1 MHNAPRTFWQA
12 LIDWIGMVRV
22 EIGAA
27 LRSPI
32 RDQMDGVGESPFVD
46 PDFNGW
52 LRGDPRVTMN
62 PLSRYGDDATGFP
75 AGRQDGRV
83 MRDAARD

>member
-1 MHNAPRTFWQA
+1 MNDAPNSLWRA

-22 EIGAA
+22 ALAAA

-32 RDQMDGVGESPFVD
+32 RDQGEGADTSLLRD
-46 PDFNGW
+46 PDFKGW
-52 LRGDPRVTMN
+52 LRGDPQVTMN
-62 PLSRYGDDATGFP
+62 PVSRYGDDATGFP
-75 AGRQDGRV
+75 AARQDHSF